1 MTTQESFWLDDQE
14 FGEVYYALVAESL
27 NICPISWRSDLG
39 ASNSKLHHFFQ
50 SVFGD
55 NCSSEDLSKYKKRK
69 FRNDLATRKDEFPE
83 VLSNWFDKVRKQY
96 SNPAVSP
103 IKGDKIALVWN
114 RRKKDPNGRNSTDE
128 SLRQLVKVCKKNG
141 YTPVL
146 VGDKVEEPK
155 KLGFDFDLSNFHG
168 NYKLNHIQQ
177 IAYLLKLIDGRP
189 AFSIGLQSG
198 GMDGLALF
206 GGIPTIFLSKKK
218 TASNGMS
225 ALAKRIPNVFCW
237 CEIQYNGQF
246 EKFDDK
252 VLQAV
257 DKKIHDY

>member
-1 MTTQESFWLDDQE
+1 MTNQQSFQLDNQE
-14 FGEVYYALVAESL
+14 FGEVYYALVAKAL
-27 NICPISWRSDLG
+27 DICPFSWKSNQSS
-39 ASNSKLHHFFQ
+39 SNSKLHQFFEN
-50 SVFGD
+50 VFGD
-55 NCSSEDLSKYKKRK
+55 NNSNNCTNYNKPQ
-69 FRNDLATRKDEFPE
+69 FRLDLAARKDEFLETLMTWFNDVRVNHMDPE
-83 VLSNWFDKVRKQY
+83 VEHVDGK
-96 SNPAVSP
+96 
-103 IKGDKIALVWN
+103 KIALIWN
-114 RRKKDPNGRNSTDE
+114 RRKGGNDPRDSTDE
-128 SLRQLVKVCKKNG
+128 SLRQLVDVCKKNG

-146 VGDKVEEPK
+146 VGDKVKEPK

-225 ALAKRIPNVFCW
+225 ALAKRIPYVFCW
-237 CEIQYNGQF
+237 CEIQYDGQF
-246 EKFDDK
+246 EKFDDQ